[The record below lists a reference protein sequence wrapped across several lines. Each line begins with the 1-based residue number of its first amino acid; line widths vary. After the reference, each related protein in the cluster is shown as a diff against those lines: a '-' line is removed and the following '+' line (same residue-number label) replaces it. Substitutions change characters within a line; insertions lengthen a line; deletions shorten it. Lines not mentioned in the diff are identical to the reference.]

1 MNTTNNEFVVDVAS
15 ARLLGDVV
23 LPRHSCCAGC
33 GRRMWTK
40 AGVVDGDDGVAVAM
54 KRQWWGGDGGW
65 ASSTVVVVVVE
76 EETVCLLMMP
86 KSSVSKHRRSI
97 WTSLDTLHIPRIP
110 FRRNS
115 IAGNSCIPAEFEF
128 RSKIPPEFFIT
139 LAGPSAKSDSSGIPA
154 IARILPDSSRNQ
166 WRTIK
171 TSNGGWNP
179 WNVRWIPWNFQ
190 VDSIP
195 FSGGF
200 LGMVDGFHIFF
211 RWIPYHFQGGVHMES
226 M

>member
-1 MNTTNNEFVVDVAS
+1 VDSRGLARMNTTNDEFIVDVAG
-15 ARLLGDVV
+15 ARLLGDVA
-23 LPRHSCCAGC
+23 LPRRSCCAGC

-40 AGVVDGDDGVAVAM
+40 AGVVDGDDGVLVAM
-54 KRQWWGGDGGW
+54 KRQWRGGDGGW

-86 KSSVSKHRRSI
+86 KSSVGV

-115 IAGNSCIPAEFEF
+115 VKGNSCIPAEFEF

-139 LAGPSAKSDSSGIPA
+139 LAGPSAKSDSSGIPG
-154 IARILPDSSRNQ
+154 IARIPPDSGRNQ

-171 TSNGGWNP
+171 TSKLLG
-179 WNVRWIPWNFQ
+179 I
-190 VDSIP
+190 SI
-195 FSGGF
+195 SN
-200 LGMVDGFHIFF
+200 
-211 RWIPYHFQGGVHMES
+211 
-226 M
+226 